1 MAVSNVRCLAEGGS
15 QCLLNYESSKSHTIS
30 IRSTDNGK
38 PALYK
43 DFTLTIAV
51 DDINDQPRNLQLSG
65 YTLREDRPV
74 GTVIGTL
81 SCSDE
86 DKGQKLT
93 YTLSDNAGGRFGIS
107 KGNQVVR
114 KNSSGI
120 DYETAKSYKIT
131 VVVKD
136 SGKPALSVCCHSV
149 YNVGHWLIP
158 ITFSVV

>member
-15 QCLLNYESSKSHTIS
+15 QCLLNYESSKSHLIV

-51 DDINDQPRNLQLSG
+51 DDINDRPRNLQLSG

-86 DKGQKLT
+86 DKGQKLLT

-107 KGNQVVR
+107 KGNQVVQ

-149 YNVGHWLIP
+149 YIMWVIG
-158 ITFSVV
+158 